1 MIFSHENEAY
11 KEKWNR
17 LGANRWNGAYFYSK
31 EIVERIIPNVN
42 TSRNWVTV
50 NIKGMCADHSIVF
63 IHNNNR
69 PQNYEWLSRYKDLIL
84 VCGVPS
90 TVEKVAHLGKAI
102 YIPISIDRAFVE
114 QFKTKKTKGT
124 AYVGRQPKRKDMK
137 FDDDVDFI
145 EGLPRVELLK
155 RMAMYKN
162 IYAVGRTA
170 LEGKVLGCNILPFD
184 ERYPDTS
191 LWKAYDNLTMAKRL
205 QKAVDEIDS

>member
-1 MIFSHENEAY
+1 
-11 KEKWNR
+11 
-17 LGANRWNGAYFYSK
+17 
-31 EIVERIIPNVN
+31 
-42 TSRNWVTV
+42 
-50 NIKGMCADHSIVF
+50 
-63 IHNNNR
+63 
-69 PQNYEWLSRYKDLIL
+69 
-84 VCGVPS
+84 
-90 TVEKVAHLGKAI
+90 
-102 YIPISIDRAFVE
+102 
-114 QFKTKKTKGT
+114 
-124 AYVGRQPKRKDMK
+124 MK

-184 ERYPDTS
+184 ERYPDVS